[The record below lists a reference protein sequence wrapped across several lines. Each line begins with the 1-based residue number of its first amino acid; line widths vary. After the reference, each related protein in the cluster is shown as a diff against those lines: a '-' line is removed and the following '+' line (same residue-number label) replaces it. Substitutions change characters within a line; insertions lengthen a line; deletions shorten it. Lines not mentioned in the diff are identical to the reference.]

1 MVYGGL
7 WVEKILISAS
17 FILFLLWISGSHN
30 RTTDWFWRTFY
41 CSFYDWI
48 LYRSLFADDDFISLK
63 SLNPSVW
70 LIVMAAYSLRVSVGM
85 DAGVGISG
93 EFVDILNWRWIYWLS
108 AIFTL
113 VILFLPGGE
122 CHSHLLINHCSL
134 KVIGE
139 EWRLNA

>member
-1 MVYGGL
+1 MAQKNINQCEFYPFCCGLAVPIIGQQIGFGGL
-7 WVEKILISAS
+7 FIAHFMIGFCIGVYLPMTISLA
-17 FILFLLWISGSHN
+17 
-30 RTTDWFWRTFY
+30 
-41 CSFYDWI
+41 
-48 LYRSLFADDDFISLK
+48 LK

-93 EFVDILNWRWIYWLS
+93 EFVEILNWRWIYWLS

-122 CHSHLLINHCSL
+122 CHSHLLIKHCSL